1 MHSKDYLKSDAI
13 QVAHHGYNNL
23 VKLYPAIGAKIALFS
38 NAMDVSKGYVYY
50 VVMRT
55 AKDAYFAHK
64 WTYGFTVEDGV
75 IKTEQIKRYDQK

>member
-1 MHSKDYLKSDAI
+1 
-13 QVAHHGYNNL
+13 
-23 VKLYPAIGAKIALFS
+23 
-38 NAMDVSKGYVYY
+38 MDVSKGYVYY

-75 IKTEQIKRYDQK
+75 IKSEAIKRYDQK